1 MSAANYSP
9 AYEHALVFPARVA
22 YPSPRK
28 RVNASWG
35 IAVCGT
41 TKRQSSSGD
50 RSACQMKGPL
60 ATRSEAYVQEDIN
73 GRTLFI
79 P

>member
-1 MSAANYSP
+1 MVVYGTAKK
-9 AYEHALVFPARVA
+9 
-22 YPSPRK
+22 K
-28 RVNASWG
+28 R
-35 IAVCGT
+35 
-41 TKRQSSSGD
+41 SSG
-50 RSACQMKGPL
+50 